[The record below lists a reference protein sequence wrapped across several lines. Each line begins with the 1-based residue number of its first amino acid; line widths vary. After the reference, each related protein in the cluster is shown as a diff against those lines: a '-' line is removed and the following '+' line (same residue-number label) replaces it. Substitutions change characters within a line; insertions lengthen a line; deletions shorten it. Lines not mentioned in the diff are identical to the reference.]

1 MGKKLEFTE
10 EVVERDLV
18 NFLSKM
24 STKKDSI
31 GEFLKESEMV
41 ETLLPMFQSGE
52 LRIEEKEN
60 KVLLIQ
66 KVEDN
71 EIVMTAKR
79 AKLGDLNRIKPPNY
93 DKLDEE
99 SKRLVKVSY
108 LTGIPYTSLL
118 NDYYISDLGLAI
130 TLTNFL

>member
-1 MGKKLEFTE
+1 MSKKLEFTE

-18 NFLSKM
+18 NFLLKM

-41 ETLLPMFQSGE
+41 KTLLPMFRSGE
-52 LRIEEKEN
+52 LKIEEKGD
-60 KVLLIQ
+60 KILLIQ
-66 KVEDN
+66 KVDEG
-71 EIVMTAKR
+71 EIIMTAKR

-93 DKLDEE
+93 DKLDEA

-108 LTGIPYTSLL
+108 LTGIPYNSLL
-118 NDYYISDLGLAI
+118 NDYYVSDLGLAI